1 MNAAKLVLFYF
12 WLTLVAVFVPAQNS
26 FAATYYVDASAAND
40 TGNGSSGSPKKYIG
54 SGLALLSSSGG
65 DILIVR
71 NGTYAATNDRMTGIP
86 NGIPSAYNVVR
97 AENDGGAVITAA
109 DSFDVASSYVQI
121 EGFKFSGAY
130 NKTVSGNHI
139 KIKRCAF
146 VSGPS
151 GGNNVTLDFEGS
163 YNLIEDCWIYG
174 AGGRYKILM
183 WRADHLILRRVVI
196 RDDGG
201 WTSDNSDPEAGVV
214 VYETSN
220 VELQNVIV
228 IDSNL
233 ATYDNNNVGA
243 FYVTGHAGNPP
254 SNNVNFT
261 GCIALNNR
269 RAGWHNDT
277 DDGGVGCTVTDTVIY
292 GTESEGMGT
301 SNTSMNITGTR
312 ITMGNVGDRFIGNWG
327 NRSIAISNSVF
338 WSSANAS
345 SGTVSVTFSDAY
357 GQNDFFGSGVI
368 HVNPL
373 TNGLLYLPRIE
384 SASPLKT
391 AGSGSTQAGA
401 QILNK
406 MGADGTLHGEN
417 GYNTLTANALWPW
430 PNEARIKADF
440 ASVSG
445 GARGFAAGTSL
456 DGSAQTLTKYIW
468 EYLGNT
474 ILCEIY
480 GTCGS
485 VTAPAAPSGLTVN

>member
-1 MNAAKLVLFYF
+1 MKAKQAVLCFCLALSGVFGLV
-12 WLTLVAVFVPAQNS
+12 NS
-26 FAATYYVDASAAND
+26 SEAATYYVDASAANNA
-40 TGNGSSGSPKKYIG
+40 GNGSSGSPKKYIG
-54 SGLALLSSSGG
+54 SGLALLSSSGV
-65 DILIVR
+65 DLLVVR
-71 NGTYAATNDRMTGIP
+71 NGTYSTTNDRMTGIP
-86 NGIPSAYNVVR
+86 NGTSGAYNVVR

-109 DSFDVASSYVQI
+109 EGFDIASSYAQI

-146 VSGPS
+146 VNGPS
-151 GGNNVTLDFEGS
+151 GGNNVNLDFEGS
-163 YNLIEDCWIYG
+163 YNLLEDCWIYG
-174 AGGRYKILM
+174 AGGRYKVIM

-233 ATYDNNNVGA
+233 STYDNNNVGA
-243 FYVTGHAGNPP
+243 FYVTGHAGNPA

-261 GCIALNNR
+261 GCMALNNR
-269 RAGWHNDT
+269 RSGWHNDT
-277 DDGGVGCTVTDTVIY
+277 DDGGAGCTVTDTVIY
-292 GTESEGMGT
+292 ATESEGMGT
-301 SNTSMNITGTR
+301 SNTSMNIAGTR
-312 ITMGNVGDRFIGNWG
+312 ITMGNIGDRFIGNWG
-327 NRSIAISNSVF
+327 DRSIAIYNSVF
-338 WSSANAS
+338 WSSAKAS
-345 SGTVSVTFSDAY
+345 SGSAAVTYSDAY
-357 GQNDFFGSGVI
+357 GQNDFSGSGVI

-384 SASPLKT
+384 AASILKN
-391 AGSGSTQAGA
+391 AGSGGTQAGA
-401 QILNK
+401 QILYK
-406 MGADGTLHGEN
+406 MGTDGTLYGEN
-417 GYNTLTANALWPW
+417 GYNSLTANALWPW
-430 PNEARIKADF
+430 PNEAGIKSDF

-445 GARGFAAGTSL
+445 GARGFATGTSR
-456 DGSAQTLTKYIW
+456 DGSEQTLTRYIW

-474 ILCEIY
+474 ISCEIY

-485 VTAPAAPSGLTVN
+485 VTPPAAPAGLNVY

>member
-1 MNAAKLVLFYF
+1 MKAKQAVLCFCLALSGVFGLV
-12 WLTLVAVFVPAQNS
+12 NS
-26 FAATYYVDASAAND
+26 SEAATYYVDASVADDA
-40 TGNGSSGSPKKYIG
+40 GNGSSGSPKKYIG

-65 DILIVR
+65 DLLVVR
-71 NGTYAATNDRMTGIP
+71 NGTYSTTNDRMTGIP
-86 NGIPSAYNVVR
+86 DGTSGAYNLVR

-109 DSFDVASSYVQI
+109 DGFDIASSYVQI

-146 VSGPS
+146 VGGPS
-151 GGNNVTLDFEGS
+151 GGNNVNLDFEGS
-163 YNLIEDCWIYG
+163 YNLLEDCWIYG
-174 AGGRYKILM
+174 AGGRYKVIM

-228 IDSNL
+228 IDSIL
-233 ATYDNNNVGA
+233 TTYDNDNVGA

-261 GCIALNNR
+261 GCMALNNR

-277 DDGGVGCTVTDTVIY
+277 DDGGAGCTVTDTVIY

-301 SNTSMNITGTR
+301 SNTSMNITGDR
-312 ITMGNVGDRFIGNWG
+312 ITMGNIGDRFIGNWG
-327 NRSIAISNSVF
+327 DRSIAISDSVF

-345 SGTVSVTFSDAY
+345 SGTVAVTYSDAY
-357 GQNDFFGSGVI
+357 GQNDFSGSGVI

-384 SASPLKT
+384 AASILKT
-391 AGSGSTQAGA
+391 AGSGGTQAGA
-401 QILNK
+401 QILYK
-406 MGADGTLHGEN
+406 MGTDGTLYGEN
-417 GYNTLTANALWPW
+417 GYDTLTPNALWPW
-430 PNEARIKADF
+430 PYESRIKADF

-445 GARGFAAGTSL
+445 GARGFATGTSR
-456 DGSAQTLTKYIW
+456 DGSEQTLTRYIW

-474 ILCEIY
+474 IRCEIY
-480 GTCGS
+480 GTCGP
-485 VTAPAAPSGLTVN
+485 VTPPAAPTGLVVR